1 MFLETERLILRRFR
15 EEDFDDFCDFAM
27 DDEMSRMMGRDLLHT
42 RADARL
48 IFTRLKNREKRGYV
62 LELKSTGRVIG
73 SLTVTQVPR
82 FDETV
87 RRLEGSEGRA
97 LSFAISR
104 HYRRQGLMEEAVRAV
119 IAALFDEGMDYI
131 QCGCFDFN
139 TASKALQEKLGFEYL
154 TTEKIDLAGKR
165 HTAIQRILWK

>member
-1 MFLETERLILRRFR
+1 MFLETERLILRKFR

-27 DDEMSRMMGRDLLHT
+27 DDEMSRMMGRDRIST

-48 IFTRLKNREKRGYV
+48 AFMWLKNRAERGYA

-73 SLTVTQVPR
+73 SLRVSQVPR
-82 FDETV
+82 FDEAV
-87 RRLEGSEGRA
+87 RRLEGREGRS

-104 HYRRQGLMEEAVRAV
+104 HFRRQGLMEEAVRAA

-139 TASKALQEKLGFEYL
+139 TASRALQEKLGFQYL
-154 TTEKIDLAGKR
+154 TTEKIDLGGKR
-165 HTAIQRILWK
+165 CTAIQRILWK

>member
-27 DDEMSRMMGRDLLHT
+27 DDEMSRMMGRDRIQT

-48 IFTRLKNREKRGYV
+48 AFTWLKSRAERGYA

-73 SLTVTQVPR
+73 NLTVAQVPR
-82 FDETV
+82 FDEVV
-87 RRLEGSEGRA
+87 RHLENYKGRS
-97 LSFAISR
+97 LSFTISR
-104 HYRRQGLMEEAVRAV
+104 HFRRQGLMEEAVRAA
-119 IAALFDEGMDYI
+119 IAALFEEGMDYI

-139 TASKALQEKLGFEYL
+139 TASKALQEKLGFQYL
-154 TTEKIDLAGKR
+154 TTEKIDMGGER
-165 HTAIQRILWK
+165 YTAIQRILWK

>member
-1 MFLETERLILRRFR
+1 MFLETERIILRRFR
-15 EEDFDDFCDFAM
+15 EDDFDDFCDFAM
-27 DDEMSRMMGRDLLHT
+27 DDEMSRMMGRDMIQT

-48 IFTRLKNREKRGYV
+48 AFTWLKSRLERGYA

-73 SLTVTQVPR
+73 SLTVSQVPR
-82 FDETV
+82 FDEVV
-87 RRLEGSEGRA
+87 RRLENYTGRS

-104 HYRRQGLMEEAVRAV
+104 HFRRQGLMEEAVRAT
-119 IAALFDEGMDYI
+119 IAALFKEGMDYI
-131 QCGCFDFN
+131 QCGYFDFN
-139 TASKALQEKLGFEYL
+139 TASKALQEKLGFQYL

>member
-27 DDEMSRMMGRDLLHT
+27 DDEMSRMMGRDRIQT

-48 IFTRLKNREKRGYV
+48 AFTWLKNREERGYA

-73 SLTVTQVPR
+73 NLTVSQVPR
-82 FDETV
+82 FDEAV
-87 RRLEGSEGRA
+87 RRLEGFEGRS

-104 HYRRQGLMEEAVRAV
+104 HFRRQGLMEEAVRAA
-119 IAALFDEGMDYI
+119 IAALYGEGMDYI

-154 TTEKIDLAGKR
+154 ATEKIDMGGKR
-165 HTAIQRILWK
+165 YTAIQRIRWK

>member
-27 DDEMSRMMGRDLLHT
+27 DDCLSRMMGRDRIST

-48 IFTRLKNREKRGYV
+48 AFLWLKNRVERGYA

-73 SLTVTQVPR
+73 SLRVCQVPR
-82 FDETV
+82 FDEAV
-87 RRLEGSEGRA
+87 RHLEHYKGRA

-104 HYRRQGLMEEAVRAV
+104 HFRRQGLMEEAVRAT
-119 IAALFDEGMDYI
+119 IAALFNEA
-131 QCGCFDFN
+131 
-139 TASKALQEKLGFEYL
+139 TK
-154 TTEKIDLAGKR
+154 
-165 HTAIQRILWK
+165 

>member
-27 DDEMSRMMGRDLLHT
+27 DDEMSRMMGRDRIQT

-48 IFTRLKNREKRGYV
+48 AFTWLKNREERGYA

-73 SLTVTQVPR
+73 NLTVSQVPR
-82 FDETV
+82 FDEAV
-87 RRLEGSEGRA
+87 RRLEGFEGRS

-104 HYRRQGLMEEAVRAV
+104 QIRRQGLMEEAVRAA
-119 IAALFDEGMDYI
+119 IAALYGEGMDYI

-154 TTEKIDLAGKR
+154 ATEKIDMGGKR
-165 HTAIQRILWK
+165 YTAIQRIRWK

>member
-1 MFLETERLILRRFR
+1 MFLETERLILRKFR

-27 DDEMSRMMGRDLLHT
+27 DDEMSRMMGRDRIST

-48 IFTRLKNREKRGYV
+48 AFMWLKNRAERGYA

-73 SLTVTQVPR
+73 SLRVCQVPR
-82 FDETV
+82 FDEAV
-87 RRLEGSEGRA
+87 RRLEGREGRS

-104 HYRRQGLMEEAVRAV
+104 HFRRQGLMEEAVRAT

-139 TASKALQEKLGFEYL
+139 TASKALQEKLGFTYL
-154 TTEKIDLAGKR
+154 TTEKIDLGGKR
-165 HTAIQRILWK
+165 YTAIERILRK

>member
-1 MFLETERLILRRFR
+1 MFLETDRLILRKFR

-27 DDEMSRMMGRDLLHT
+27 DDEMSRMMGRSRLRT

-48 IFTRLKNREKRGYV
+48 TFMWLKNREARGYA

-73 SLTVTQVPR
+73 NLTVTQVPR
-82 FDETV
+82 FTEVV
-87 RRLEGSEGRA
+87 RSLAGYQGRS
-97 LSFAISR
+97 LSFSISR

-119 IAALFDEGMDYI
+119 IDALFAEGMDYI

-139 TASKALQEKLGFEYL
+139 TASKALQEKLGFQYL
-154 TTEKIDLAGKR
+154 TTEKIDMAGTR
-165 HTAIQRILWK
+165 YTAIQRILWK

>member
-15 EEDFDDFCDFAM
+15 EEDFGDFCDFAM
-27 DDEMSRMMGRDLLHT
+27 DDEMSRMMGRERIQT

-48 IFTRLKNREKRGYV
+48 AFLWLKNRAERGYA

-73 SLTVTQVPR
+73 NLTVSQVPR
-82 FDETV
+82 FEGAA
-87 RRLEGSEGRA
+87 RRLEGREGRS
-97 LSFAISR
+97 LSFSISR
-104 HYRRQGLMEEAVRAV
+104 HYRRQGLMEEAVRAA
-119 IAALFDEGMDYI
+119 IAALYGEGMDYI

-154 TTEKIDLAGKR
+154 TTEKIDMAGKR
-165 HTAIQRILWK
+165 YTAIQRILWK

>member
-27 DDEMSRMMGRDLLHT
+27 DDCLSRMMGRDRIQT
-42 RADARL
+42 RAEARL
-48 IFTRLKNREKRGYV
+48 FFTWMKSRVERGYA

-73 SLTVTQVPR
+73 NLTVSQVPR
-82 FDETV
+82 FDEAV
-87 RRLEGSEGRA
+87 RKLEGFKGRS

-104 HYRRQGLMEEAVRAV
+104 HFRRQGLMEEAVRAT
-119 IAALFDEGMDYI
+119 IAALFEEGMDYI

-139 TASKALQEKLGFEYL
+139 TASKALQEKLGFQYL
-154 TTEKIDLAGKR
+154 TTEKIDMDGER
-165 HTAIQRILWK
+165 YTAIQRILWK

>member
-15 EEDFDDFCDFAM
+15 EADFDDFCDFAM
-27 DDEMSRMMGRDLLHT
+27 DDEMSRMMGRDRIQT

-48 IFTRLKNREKRGYV
+48 AFTWLKNREERGYA

-73 SLTVTQVPR
+73 NLTVSQVPR
-82 FDETV
+82 FDEAV
-87 RRLEGSEGRA
+87 RRLEGFEGRS

-104 HYRRQGLMEEAVRAV
+104 HFRRQGLMEEAVRAA
-119 IAALFDEGMDYI
+119 IAALYGEGMDYI

-154 TTEKIDLAGKR
+154 ATEKIDMGGKR
-165 HTAIQRILWK
+165 YTAIQRIRWK

>member
-27 DDEMSRMMGRDLLHT
+27 DDCLSRMMGRDRIQT

-48 IFTRLKNREKRGYV
+48 AFTWLKSRAERGYA

-73 SLTVTQVPR
+73 NLTVAQVPR
-82 FDETV
+82 FHDVV
-87 RRLEGSEGRA
+87 RRLENYEGRS

-104 HYRRQGLMEEAVRAV
+104 HFRRQGLMEEALRAA
-119 IAALFDEGMDYI
+119 IAALFEEGMDYI

-139 TASKALQEKLGFEYL
+139 TASKALQEKLGFQYL
-154 TTEKIDLAGKR
+154 TTEKIDMGGER
-165 HTAIQRILWK
+165 CIAIQRILWK

>member
-1 MFLETERLILRRFR
+1 MFLETERLILRKFR
-15 EEDFDDFCDFAM
+15 EEDFDDFCDYAM
-27 DDEMSRMMGRDLLHT
+27 DDEMSRMMGRERIQT

-48 IFTRLKNREKRGYV
+48 AFLWLKNRAERGYA

-73 SLTVTQVPR
+73 SLRVCQVPR
-82 FDETV
+82 FDEAV
-87 RRLEGSEGRA
+87 RRLEGREGRS

-104 HYRRQGLMEEAVRAV
+104 HFRRQGLMEEAVRAT

-139 TASKALQEKLGFEYL
+139 TASRALQEKLGFQYL
-154 TTEKIDLAGKR
+154 TTERIDLGGER
-165 HTAIQRILWK
+165 YTAIQRILWK

>member
-1 MFLETERLILRRFR
+1 MFLETERLILRKFR

-27 DDEMSRMMGRDLLHT
+27 DDEMSRMMGRDRIST

-48 IFTRLKNREKRGYV
+48 AFTWLKNRAERGYA
-62 LELKSTGRVIG
+62 LELRSIGRVIG
-73 SLTVTQVPR
+73 SLRVSQVPR
-82 FDETV
+82 FDEVV
-87 RRLEGSEGRA
+87 RRLEHYEGRS

-104 HYRRQGLMEEAVRAV
+104 HFRRQGLMEEAVRAT

-139 TASKALQEKLGFEYL
+139 TASKALQEKLGFQYL
-154 TTEKIDLAGKR
+154 TTERIDLGGKR
-165 HTAIQRILWK
+165 YTAIQRILWK

>member
-1 MFLETERLILRRFR
+1 MFLETERLILRKFR

-27 DDEMSRMMGRDLLHT
+27 DDEMSRMMGRDRIST

-48 IFTRLKNREKRGYV
+48 VFTWLKNRAERGYA
-62 LELKSTGRVIG
+62 LELRSIGRVIG
-73 SLTVTQVPR
+73 SLRVSQVPR
-82 FDETV
+82 FDEVV
-87 RRLEGSEGRA
+87 RRLEHYEGRS

-104 HYRRQGLMEEAVRAV
+104 HFRRQGLMEEAVRAT

-139 TASKALQEKLGFEYL
+139 TASKALQEKLGFQYL
-154 TTEKIDLAGKR
+154 TTERIDLGGKR
-165 HTAIQRILWK
+165 YTAIQRILWK